1 MSPPNGRTV
10 RGFLSE
16 AITETFD
23 EQDSNRL
30 EVFGQ
35 VKGAVPEGAT
45 VRAVVTTLH
54 ERVLDEQVVGEAS
67 LDEGGWY
74 GFSTSARQRTANQT
88 PASRSGCTA
97 PNGEL
102 LGQSVPCC
110 RRRSERRFIFGRDAR
125 GGSFR
130 VRAARRRG
138 RLTASRAD

>member
-74 GFSTSARQRTANQT
+74 QIQYQRPATHSESDTSLTVRLY
-88 PASRSGCTA
+88 S

-102 LGQSVPCC
+102 LGQSVPVLSPPQ
-110 RRRSERRFIFGRDAR
+110 RAQIHLRPSTRG

-138 RLTASRAD
+138 G